1 MLRQYLE
8 IGILEIIVVPGPMEV
23 QIESRA
29 RIQSGMRCDSTG
41 GAERHRLSNSDPPFR
56 RRLNYAVLSAV
67 LAALLFAASSAAQTT
82 MINAASPSLA
92 DVRRAIASAVDG
104 DTVIV
109 PAGTAAWTSAL
120 TIKKGITIQGQTT
133 VNSDT
138 GVCNDLT
145 ILQDNFPAGYPGGEG
160 FFHCTVNTGQFLRIT
175 GITFT
180 NAPGN
185 TAIQANGLIR
195 VSGNSNTVRLDHLH
209 FTNLRQ
215 ANGVSIYD
223 SIYGVSDHV
232 VEDNIPGQ
240 FCQNRAFNGG
250 VPYGDQ
256 SFAQPAGYG
265 GPNFFFFEDW
275 YVNNAGHVFSA
286 AGGWDANNG
295 GKYVLRHCHFYDVE
309 ILAHGT
315 ATAGRDRGG
324 RAQELYSNDYHWS
337 YFTTMDGI
345 SSGTMIAHD
354 NTYVGIKPQGYGM
367 QTYRCMHAYEPVFFG
382 ADGRNPWDYNVTE
395 SDGVTHIDGHPP
407 YLFDSGTI
415 SSASGNDP
423 CTITDT
429 SKNWAP
435 NRWVSYSLRRP
446 SDGATAYV
454 QSNTHHT
461 LTVRQWSPG
470 DAHWA
475 AGQGYEI
482 RRVLRAI
489 DQPGSGTGDLLSGA
503 NPTPRWL
510 NQVREGCYSWNNIY
524 TPDGSHINFT
534 PGINAGLGPGLVQG
548 LDYFNDTPLP
558 GYTPYTYPHPLTKGL
573 PPPGQMTRNATENSQ
588 HNLRK
593 ERQPW
598 GGKKLDR
605 KKAKK
610 GKGSSTNEMA
620 DGQDNL
626 GK

>member
-1 MLRQYLE
+1 MKRAGTLLLTLILSGFSALRCGATVY
-8 IGILEIIVVPGPMEV
+8 
-23 QIESRA
+23 
-29 RIQSGMRCDSTG
+29 QSDGS
-41 GAERHRLSNSDPPFR
+41 
-56 RRLNYAVLSAV
+56 
-67 LAALLFAASSAAQTT
+67 AASVQGLH
-82 MINAASPSLA
+82 NA
-92 DVRRAIASAVDG
+92 IQNG
-104 DTVIV
+104 DTITL
-109 PAGTAAWTSAL
+109 PAGTFTWTTHV
-120 TIKKGITIQGQTT
+120 TITKGITIQGQTA

-138 GVCNDLT
+138 GVCEDRT
-145 ILQDNFPAGYPGGEG
+145 ILQDSFRAGYPGGEG

-215 ANGVSIYD
+215 ANGVA
-223 SIYGVSDHV
+223 IYGSVYGVADHI
-232 VEDNIPGQ
+232 VEHVTGQ
-240 FCQNRAFNGG
+240 FVQNRAFNGG

-256 SFAQPAGYG
+256 SYAQPAGYG

-275 YVNNAGHVFSA
+275 YVNNRGGPNSAG
-286 AGGWDANNG
+286 GGWDCNQG
-295 GKYVLRHCHFYDVE
+295 GKYVVRHSHLFDTE
-309 ILAHGT
+309 ILAHSTGT
-315 ATAGRDRGG
+315 FGRGRGG
-324 RAQELYSNDYHWS
+324 RAQELYNNDYHWS
-337 YFTTMDGI
+337 YYQTMDGVANC
-345 SSGTMIAHD
+345 TMIAHD
-354 NTYVGIKPQGYGM
+354 NTYVGIKPRGYGL
-367 QTYRCMHAYEPVFFG
+367 QTYRTFYNYSAFFNG
-382 ADGRNPWDYNVTE
+382 ADGRNHWDYNVTE
-395 SDGVTHIDGHPP
+395 SDGMTHIHGHPP

-435 NRWVSYSLRRP
+435 NHWVSYSLRRL

-454 QSNTHHT
+454 QRNTHHT

-489 DQPGSGTGDLLSGA
+489 DQPGSGAGDLLSGA
-503 NPTPRWL
+503 NPTPKWL

-558 GYTPYTYPHPLTKGL
+558 GYTPYTYPHPLTKSL
-573 PPPGQMTRNATENSQ
+573 PPPEQMTRNATENSQ

-593 ERQPW
+593 KRQPW
-598 GGKKLDR
+598 GGKHPDR

-610 GKGSSTNEMA
+610 VKENATNETA

-626 GK
+626 GN

>member
-1 MLRQYLE
+1 
-8 IGILEIIVVPGPMEV
+8 
-23 QIESRA
+23 
-29 RIQSGMRCDSTG
+29 
-41 GAERHRLSNSDPPFR
+41 
-56 RRLNYAVLSAV
+56 
-67 LAALLFAASSAAQTT
+67 
-82 MINAASPSLA
+82 
-92 DVRRAIASAVDG
+92 
-104 DTVIV
+104 
-109 PAGTAAWTSAL
+109 
-120 TIKKGITIQGQTT
+120 
-133 VNSDT
+133 
-138 GVCNDLT
+138 
-145 ILQDNFPAGYPGGEG
+145 
-160 FFHCTVNTGQFLRIT
+160 
-175 GITFT
+175 
-180 NAPGN
+180 
-185 TAIQANGLIR
+185 
-195 VSGNSNTVRLDHLH
+195 
-209 FTNLRQ
+209 
-215 ANGVSIYD
+215 
-223 SIYGVSDHV
+223 
-232 VEDNIPGQ
+232 
-240 FCQNRAFNGG
+240 
-250 VPYGDQ
+250 
-256 SFAQPAGYG
+256 
-265 GPNFFFFEDW
+265 
-275 YVNNAGHVFSA
+275 
-286 AGGWDANNG
+286 
-295 GKYVLRHCHFYDVE
+295 
-309 ILAHGT
+309 
-315 ATAGRDRGG
+315 
-324 RAQELYSNDYHWS
+324 
-337 YFTTMDGI
+337 MDGFN
-345 SSGTMIAHD
+345 SGSGLAHD

-454 QSNTHHT
+454 QRNTHHT
-461 LTVRQWSPG
+461 LTVCQWSPG

-489 DQPGSGTGDLLSGA
+489 DQPGSGAGDLLSGA
-503 NPTPRWL
+503 NPTPKWL

-593 ERQPW
+593 KRQPW
-598 GGKKLDR
+598 GGKHPDR

-610 GKGSSTNEMA
+610 VKENATNETA

-626 GK
+626 GN